1 MPIFDDTEMKSH
13 LPGLLGANFGFSG
26 TRIENLGAAEY
37 TLVVIAADMSGSVH
51 HFKREIES
59 CISEIVRACASSPHS
74 DNLML
79 RLIGFDSE
87 IEELH
92 GYKPLPE
99 CKASAYQGC
108 LNAGGAT
115 ALYDASV
122 NAVESITR
130 YGRELSAH
138 GLDVNGIV
146 FVITDGCDNS
156 STLNMAA
163 VRKALEGAVGAEV
176 VESMVSILVGVDV
189 SSSSTST
196 ALMEYSARAGFT
208 RYLELDRADAATLA
222 RLADFATRSIA
233 AQSIAL
239 GSLSPSVSL
248 SF

>member
-13 LPGLLGANFGFSG
+13 LPGIGGANFGFSG
-26 TRIENLGAAEY
+26 TRIEHLGAAEY
-37 TLVVIAADMSGSVH
+37 TLVAIAADVSGSVH
-51 HFKREIES
+51 GFKTEIET
-59 CISEIVRACASSPHS
+59 CIAEIVRACAVSPHS
-74 DNLML
+74 HNLML
-79 RLIGFDSE
+79 RLIAFDSE

-99 CKASAYQGC
+99 CKASAYKGC
-108 LNAGGAT
+108 LDAGGAT

-146 FVITDGCDNS
+146 FVITDGGDNA

-163 VRKALEGAVGAEV
+163 VRTALEGAVGAEV
-176 VESMVSILVGVDV
+176 VESMVSILVGVNV
-189 SSSSTST
+189 GSSHTSR
-196 ALMEYSARAGFT
+196 ALMELSAKAGFT
-208 RYLELDRADAATLA
+208 RYLELDQADAATLA

-248 SF
+248 PF